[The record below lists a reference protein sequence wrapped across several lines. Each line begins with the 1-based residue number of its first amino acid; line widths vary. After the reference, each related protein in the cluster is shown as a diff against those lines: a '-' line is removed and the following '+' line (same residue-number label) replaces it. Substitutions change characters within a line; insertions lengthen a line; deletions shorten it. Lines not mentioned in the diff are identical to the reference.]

1 MAQLIATN
9 NQQHVSNVT
18 DDVGMALL
26 HLSPNVITLRS
37 LLYLRPNV
45 ITLRSLFITFRSSTY
60 GSSSCEGTL
69 SLLTLRFC
77 LVPLAAFFSF

>member
-37 LLYLRPNV
+37 L
-45 ITLRSLFITFRSSTY
+45 FITFRSSTY
-60 GSSSCEGTL
+60 GSSSCEETL
-69 SLLTLRFC
+69 FLLTLRFC